1 MDNCNCVLIMIWNNK
16 NYNDNNFI
24 LSLKCIIVWKFLVF
38 INVKKIMYL
47 KKIENIVNII
57 FLFESFNIFIIL
69 ISKLLKEV

>member
-1 MDNCNCVLIMIWNNK
+1 MYNC
-16 NYNDNNFI
+16 
-24 LSLKCIIVWKFLVF
+24 LKIFGIYKCK
-38 INVKKIMYL
+38 KKIMDL

>member
-16 NYNDNNFI
+16 NYYDNNFI